1 MLARKQELNT
11 QLQQLIDA
19 LLLAVSLWVAY
30 VLRFYATSWFHLAY
44 MVDPFRNY
52 QWLFVVTCRSDLQ
65 GFYQSPLSLRRR
77 AEHGG
82 FREPVLLAGTQSF
95 SPEQKTLVEVVDRID
110 ITRQPIS
117 ALVQRMHRHAASR
130 VISAAGR

>member
-19 LLLAVSLWVAY
+19 LLLAVSLWVAC

-52 QWLFVVTCRSDLQ
+52 QWLFVVIMPFGADHAGAGLLSIAARSI
-65 GFYQSPLSLRRR
+65 Y
-77 AEHGG
+77 
-82 FREPVLLAGTQSF
+82 
-95 SPEQKTLVEVVDRID
+95 
-110 ITRQPIS
+110 
-117 ALVQRMHRHAASR
+117 
-130 VISAAGR
+130 

>member
-52 QWLFVVTCRSDLQ
+52 QWLFVVTCRS
-65 GFYQSPLSLRRR
+65 GRSCWICRAFINRRSISILD
-77 AEHGG
+77 GG
-82 FREPVLLAGTQSF
+82 PGTGDFGSQF
-95 SPEQKTLVEVVDRID
+95 C
-110 ITRQPIS
+110 
-117 ALVQRMHRHAASR
+117 
-130 VISAAGR
+130 